1 MGQDC
6 FGERMKHGHMCFLGM
21 TYWIGKSHVFIKSM
35 DREVYP
41 NFGIWNVGTEILA
54 GKYFVSGQCRKCFQ

>member
-1 MGQDC
+1 MFGDRQDC

-21 TYWIGKSHVFIKSM
+21 TYWVGKGCVFIKSI

-41 NFGIWNVGTEILA
+41 NLGICVAGMEILA
-54 GKYFVSGQCRKCFQ
+54 GRCFVSGQCLM